1 MSSTTKSSS
10 NMVATGAINLPLTRL
25 PDTMSKPLFAH
36 WKTIF
41 LGRAGSLGFLKG
53 LTENWGDLR
62 PIPPGDDPGAMAT
75 VQQHSIYGSRRETY
89 RKWEDECEVSRAKA
103 WEALLFICEDQSTL
117 QELVTKFEGEGLKER
132 NKLLWEAICAE
143 YETMKIA
150 TEMSEACF
158 DILEVSYVDTGN
170 MTTDFKTLCSAIDK
184 AFELSKKNGIE
195 LPALLKFAKVQ
206 NALSKVALF
215 DDFQIT
221 TLLGDGKDYNSFV
234 AKIKSA
240 CNLRE

>member
-89 RKWEDECEVSRAKA
+89 RKW
-103 WEALLFICEDQSTL
+103 
-117 QELVTKFEGEGLKER
+117 
-132 NKLLWEAICAE
+132 
-143 YETMKIA
+143 
-150 TEMSEACF
+150 
-158 DILEVSYVDTGN
+158 
-170 MTTDFKTLCSAIDK
+170 
-184 AFELSKKNGIE
+184 
-195 LPALLKFAKVQ
+195 
-206 NALSKVALF
+206 
-215 DDFQIT
+215 
-221 TLLGDGKDYNSFV
+221 
-234 AKIKSA
+234 
-240 CNLRE
+240 